1 MILNMSHDDK
11 RKYREGRKH
20 KDPKARVN
28 RKTTLSAKSKDEA
41 FKKLAGLQMPDS
53 DKSVQVDEHV
63 KMNDN
68 WMRTGPYKPKKK

>member
-41 FKKLAGLQMPDS
+41 FKKLAGLQMPDA
-53 DKSVQVDEHV
+53 DKSVQVDEHM
-63 KMNDN
+63 KMSDN
-68 WMRTGPYKPKKK
+68 YMRTGPYQPKKK